1 MRRIA
6 ITLAASAGLM
16 FGSALT
22 WQAQAQ
28 MERGPAALAGAA
40 QNFTPI
46 EKAAC
51 GPHWGRWCGPVP
63 PPGLRPISLL
73 VRALLAVIRVPRS
86 DTQSL

>member
-6 ITLAASAGLM
+6 IMLAASTALM
-16 FGSALT
+16 FSAAPT

-28 MERGPAALAGAA
+28 TERGPAALADTP

-51 GPHWGRWCGPVP
+51 GHHWGRYCGPYHH
-63 PPGLRPISLL
+63 
-73 VRALLAVIRVPRS
+73 RVCNRYRCWCAPC
-86 DTQSL
+86 